1 MDTWQSQLNKIDFE
15 FFPKSDKMFKFYSGG
30 VMIEKQFLFVG
41 LLFIMILCFTE
52 IAESKVYPP
61 GFSPGINGVEN
72 SNNNSGGT
80 TESGGGGS
88 RHGKTVRHPRLSK
101 PDFDKTG
108 NGNGRSKRQQKKNKN
123 QKKSENRKSRKRS
136 DALSVSS
143 GSNAL
148 KFNKSKKKS
157 RTKKLAK
164 QTIETAEQLMPGQH
178 ENKTEVVRVERVDD
192 LPLLLA
198 VMMQMNLHKILDNH
212 IPVHWKQR
220 NLSWGL
226 TCIIWL
232 AYILSEGDH
241 RKVSVRE
248 YVKKL
253 SVTLSS
259 IVKQK
264 IDELDFTDDRL
275 GVLLKYLSK
284 KSYWEKIEKDL
295 SERTIEAYELPAGTV
310 RCDATTVSGYHEIE
324 QDSLFQRGVSKDNP
338 KLPQIKIMTGALDPL
353 GMPLASDIVSGEKA
367 DDILYRPVIE
377 RINEY
382 LKNNDVIYVGDS
394 KMSSVE
400 TRLYI
405 KGIDKHY
412 LCPLPQTGNT
422 AKNMKLWI
430 KIGMLKGRE
439 NELNEVYAKKD
450 DKEKLIARGY
460 EFDRTVSGEVD
471 GENIEWTER
480 VLIVNS
486 PSYAKSQA
494 AGLERRIANAVKKLY
509 ALTPDRGP
517 GKRQITDEETLKT
530 SISRIL
536 KQHKVEGL
544 LCCKYEKEVERE
556 EKYVGKGKGSVNRP
570 KRIIEKV
577 RFQMLSVNRNEYRIK
592 KEKARQGWKVFVTDV
607 SLNRLDFGAVVKCYR
622 KEYRVE
628 RIFNRLKSR
637 MNIAPLYVKRDDQ
650 IKGKTHLL
658 TIGARVLT
666 IIEYQVRR
674 SLQNDRAKLKGL
686 YPENP
691 GKPTDMPTSE
701 KLLKVFSD
709 INLTFLESQGVV
721 TRFLTPLTDLQQEIL
736 KRLGLQCSVYK
747 NLEITKSPAIL
758 SEW

>member
-1 MDTWQSQLNKIDFE
+1 
-15 FFPKSDKMFKFYSGG
+15 MFKFYPGG
-30 VMIEKQFLFVG
+30 NDERNSILYFQFFFMIFCL
-41 LLFIMILCFTE
+41 TE
-52 IAESKVYPP
+52 TAESKVY
-61 GFSPGINGVEN
+61 SPLTGINGASHT
-72 SNNNSGGT
+72 SNNPDGTTGDSGGSSRCG
-80 TESGGGGS
+80 ESATGRS
-88 RHGKTVRHPRLSK
+88 RLPK
-101 PDFDKTG
+101 PDFDDKG
-108 NGNGRSKRQQKKNKN
+108 NGHGRSKKKQKKDKN
-123 QKKSENRKSRKRS
+123 RKKSRNRKRTKRS
-136 DALSVSS
+136 RDLSASS
-143 GSNAL
+143 GAGSSGL
-148 KFNKSKKKS
+148 KLNKSKKKS

-164 QTIETAEQLMPGQH
+164 QAIEKAEQLISGQH
-178 ENKTEVVRVERVDD
+178 DNKTEVVRVERVDD
-192 LPLLLA
+192 VPLLLA
-198 VMMQMNLHKILDNH
+198 VMVQMNLHKILDNH

-226 TCIIWL
+226 TSIIWL
-232 AYILSEGDH
+232 AYILSERDH

-259 IVKQK
+259 IVKQN

-284 KSYWEKIEKDL
+284 KSYWEKIEKEL
-295 SERTIEAYELPAGTV
+295 SERSIEAYELAQETV

-324 QDSLFQRGVSKDNP
+324 ENSLFQRGVSKDNP

-353 GMPLASDIVSGEKA
+353 GMPLATDIVSGEKA

-394 KMSSVE
+394 KMSSLE

-412 LCPLPQTGNT
+412 LCPMPQTGNT
-422 AKNMKLWI
+422 AKNMDLWI
-430 KIGMLKGRE
+430 KIGVFKGRE
-439 NELNEVYAKKD
+439 NELNEVYVKKN

-460 EFDRTVSGEVD
+460 EFDRTVSGEID
-471 GENIEWTER
+471 GEKIEWTER

-486 PSYAKSQA
+486 TNYAKSQA
-494 AGLERRIANAVKKLY
+494 AGLERRIATAVKKLY
-509 ALTPDRGP
+509 ALTPERGP

-530 SISRIL
+530 AIARIL
-536 KQHKVEGL
+536 KQHKVEGM

-556 EKYVGKGKGSVNRP
+556 EKYVGKGKGSANRP

-577 RFQMLSVNRNEYRIK
+577 RYQMINVTRNEYRIK
-592 KEKARQGWKVFVTDV
+592 KEKAGQGWKVFVTDV
-607 SLNRLDFGAVVKCYR
+607 CSNRLDFGAVVKCYR

-650 IKGKTHLL
+650 IKGKTNLL

-666 IIEYQVRR
+666 IIEYQMRR
-674 SLQNDRAKLKGL
+674 SLQNDNAKLKGL

-691 GKPTDMPTSE
+691 GKSTDMPTSE
-701 KLLKVFSD
+701 KILKVFSH
-709 INLTFLESQGVV
+709 INLTFLKSQGVI
-721 TRFLTPLTDLQQEIL
+721 TKCLTPLTDLQQEIL
-736 KRLGLQCSVYK
+736 KRLGLKCSVYK
-747 NLEITKSPAIL
+747 NLEITKSPAVL
-758 SEW
+758 NEW